1 MLLMSLI
8 DSYQQLV
15 LQAPFLTNCIA
26 GGSIAAI
33 GDLLCQR
40 YFEYPKLLRMKK
52 QQVNFEY
59 IGADNVL
66 ETFQIDYKLDE
77 IEDGEGR
84 VELKSSSRD
93 NQQQT
98 DVDQELQKQHPFHW
112 NVKRTIEMA
121 LIRAV
126 VVTPYVVVW
135 YKFLAELFAH
145 QSILGLITRITLD
158 QLLSS
163 PFMIVVVFFA
173 HMIIR
178 RYPWHHFISQLRNE
192 FLPAWKAGLQYWPFV
207 HLITYGVLPLVYQ
220 PLFAHFASV
229 YWNGVLSYYA
239 NLAKLKEAHSQ

>member
-1 MLLMSLI
+1 MLMSLI
-8 DSYQQLV
+8 DSYQNLA
-15 LQAPFLTNCIA
+15 LQSPLLTNCIA
-26 GGSIAAI
+26 GGSIAVI

-59 IGADNVL
+59 IGTHNVL
-66 ETFQIDYKLDE
+66 ETYQIDYKLDE
-77 IEDGEGR
+77 IEDGESK
-84 VELKSSSRD
+84 VELKSTSHD
-93 NQQQT
+93 NQQT
-98 DVDQELQKQHPFHW
+98 NIDQELQKQYPFHW
-112 NVKRTIEMA
+112 NIKRTIEMA

-126 VVTPYVVVW
+126 VVTPYVLVW
-135 YKFLAELFAH
+135 YKFLSDHFSH
-145 QSILGLITRITLD
+145 QSVVGLITRIALD

-192 FLPAWKAGLQYWPFV
+192 FIPAWKAGLQYWPFV
-207 HLITYGVLPLVYQ
+207 HIITYGFLPLVYQ

-239 NLAKLKEAHSQ
+239 NLAKLKQVHSQ